1 MKSIKL
7 FATGVVLYVS
17 AGLGAGLHA
26 EKYEGPKEILNA
38 SYDVARALYQDL
50 NPAFSAYYQKK
61 YGENVEVK
69 QSHAGST
76 RQARAVIDGLDADV
90 VALNQITDIDA
101 LVRAGLVDENWKAQF
116 PHNSFTSTSI
126 TAFIVRKGNPKNIKD
141 WGDLIK
147 PDVKI
152 ALVNPKTGG
161 NGRYTFLAAYGYA
174 LRQYNGDRDKANEF
188 VKKLYL
194 NVPVLD
200 QGGNAATTTFV
211 QRQIG
216 DVLITFEAET
226 FLIRSRLGEDSVDVV
241 VPSVTI
247 QADFP
252 VAIINRTVEK
262 RGSGPLA
269 KEYLNWL
276 FTEEAQEIFA
286 KNYYR
291 PVVSSVLSK
300 YQDQFP
306 KTELVDVEK
315 EFGGFEKANKEFF
328 ADGGIFDQIYTK
340 GR

>member
-1 MKSIKL
+1 MKSFKL
-7 FATGVVLYVS
+7 FSAGVAFLTSVGLATGVS
-17 AGLGAGLHA
+17 GQTH
-26 EKYEGPKEILNA
+26 EGPKDILNA

-61 YGENVEVK
+61 FGEKVEVK

-90 VALNQITDIDA
+90 VALNQTTDIEA
-101 LVRAGLVDENWKAQF
+101 LVRAGLVDANWKTQF
-116 PHNSFTSTSI
+116 PHDSFTSTSI
-126 TAFIVRKGNPKNIKD
+126 SAFIVRKGNPKNIKD
-141 WGDLIK
+141 WDDLIK
-147 PDVKI
+147 PGVTI

-174 LRQYNGDRDKANEF
+174 LRQYNGDRAKANEF

-194 NVPVLD
+194 NVPILD
-200 QGGNAATTTFV
+200 QGGNAATTTFA

-226 FLIRSRLGEDSVDVV
+226 FLIRSRLGADSVDVV

-252 VAIINRTVEK
+252 VAVINRTVKK
-262 RGSGPLA
+262 RGSEKLTR
-269 KEYLNWL
+269 EFINWL
-276 FTEEAQEIFA
+276 YTEEAQEIFA
-286 KNYYR
+286 RNYYR
-291 PVVSSVLSK
+291 PVLPSVLAK
-300 YQDQFP
+300 YQEQFP
-306 KTELVDVEK
+306 KTQLVDVEK
-315 EFGGFEKANKEFF
+315 EFGGFEQANKDFF